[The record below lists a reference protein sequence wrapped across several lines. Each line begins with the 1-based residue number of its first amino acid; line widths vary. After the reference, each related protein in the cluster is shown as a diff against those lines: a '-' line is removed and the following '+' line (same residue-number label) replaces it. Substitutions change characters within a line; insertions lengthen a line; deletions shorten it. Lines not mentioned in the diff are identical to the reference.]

1 MIFSPISE
9 RILLGILVNE
19 AKKLNNNESAVPFLA
34 DVAAGCLRDVSCF
47 FYLTHQSK
55 QIMFLSIMKTDVALL
70 KYFERNFMLIL

>member
-1 MIFSPISE
+1 MISYDGTLCPIEMIFSPISE

-47 FYLTHQSK
+47 F
-55 QIMFLSIMKTDVALL
+55 I
-70 KYFERNFMLIL
+70 